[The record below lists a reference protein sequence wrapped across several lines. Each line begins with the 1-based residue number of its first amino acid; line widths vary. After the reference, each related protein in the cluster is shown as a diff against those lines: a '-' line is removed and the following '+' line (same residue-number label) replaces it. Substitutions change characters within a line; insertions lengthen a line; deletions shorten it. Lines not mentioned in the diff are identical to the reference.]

1 MRIND
6 LSMTGQRN
14 VYAFPTLVEWNHR
27 IRGRE
32 PAVPPRTQLPQRAM
46 QIWAERRDLQ
56 ASFDLSQSEGRAG
69 LFWWCLLHGFRE
81 MGFRFDKALDG
92 GFLTVNEPLPRLRH
106 AAIVPVTWLMQ
117 SLWANSTYRSGA
129 LRHPE
134 EQENC
139 IAHFFAH
146 ALLEAN
152 LGAFLTEQQAR
163 MLREIDPATG
173 QPHLLGLIWRC
184 GPQPA
189 DRFPSEAS
197 QEFAGWCRSAEGAK
211 AFPILAHPLV
221 GLAQAAPRR
230 RRSGKVIGVNLF
242 GHALGRSGVSEDVR
256 MAAMSLEQVGIPHV
270 IRNVPAPAVGEEEAA
285 AGIRLADDL
294 PYDVNLFCMTGL
306 STISLALSAGTD
318 FGDGR
323 HNIGL
328 WPWELPE
335 WPPALCQAWDFID
348 EVWAASRY
356 TYEAYARAAQVPVF
370 HKPMAVVAEPTAG
383 ATRADFGL
391 PEKPFLFGFSF
402 DGLSS
407 FARKNPQAVVAAF
420 RLAFHPDRA
429 DVGLVLKCMRT
440 TANAPAWS
448 ALQDAIGGD
457 PRIRVIDESLSR
469 ARLFDLYRALDAFVS
484 LHRSEGFGRNIAE
497 AMLLGKPIIVSA
509 HSGNMDFT
517 DHQTAALVPTRF
529 TTVRTGEYP
538 FGEGQVWGEP
548 DIDAAACAMQRMV
561 SDHAWRLAIASAGK
575 ARIARDY
582 YPAAVGEA
590 WAQRLRELT

>member
-1 MRIND
+1 
-6 LSMTGQRN
+6 MTGLRN
-14 VYAFPTLVEWNHR
+14 VYTLPMLAEWKLR
-27 IRGRE
+27 ILGKE
-32 PAVPPRTQLPQRAM
+32 PAVPPRTKLPQRAI
-46 QIWAERRDLQ
+46 QIWDERRDLQ
-56 ASFDLSQSEGRAG
+56 ASFDLSRPEGRAG

-81 MGFRFDKALDG
+81 MGFRFDEALDG
-92 GFLTVNEPLPRLRH
+92 GFLTVNEPLPRLQQV
-106 AAIVPVTWLMQ
+106 AIMPVTWLMRTI
-117 SLWANSTYRSGA
+117 WANSSYRSSA

-134 EQENC
+134 EQHNC
-139 IAHFFAH
+139 IAHYFAH

-152 LGAFLTEQQAR
+152 LGGFLTEQQAR
-163 MLREIDPATG
+163 TLRELEPATG
-173 QPHLLGLIWRC
+173 QPRLLGLIWHCAPRLA
-184 GPQPA
+184 G
-189 DRFPSEAS
+189 RFSSEAS
-197 QEFAGWCRSAEGAK
+197 EEFAAWCQSAEGAK

-230 RRSGKVIGVNLF
+230 KRVGKVIGVNLF

-256 MAAMSLEQVGIPHV
+256 MAAMSLERVGVPHI
-270 IRNVPAPAVGEEEAA
+270 IRNVPAPAVGEGEPAD
-285 AGIRLADDL
+285 GLLLADDL

-335 WPPALCQAWDFID
+335 WPSALGQAWDFVD

-370 HKPMAVVAEPTAG
+370 HKPMAVVAEATEG

-391 PEKPFLFGFSF
+391 PEETFLFGFSF

-420 RLAFHPDRA
+420 HQAFPSDRA

-440 TANAPAWS
+440 TANVPAWK
-448 ALQDAIGGD
+448 ALKNSIKND
-457 PRIRVIDESLSR
+457 PRIRVIDESFSR
-469 ARLFDLYRALDAFVS
+469 VRLLDLYRTLDAFVS

-497 AMLLGKPIIVSA
+497 AMLLGKPVIVSA

-517 DHQTAALVPTRF
+517 DHRTAALVSTRLEA
-529 TTVRTGEYP
+529 VRSGEYP
-538 FGEGQVWGEP
+538 FGEGQMWGDP
-548 DIDAAACAMQRMV
+548 DVDAAAKAMQRIV
-561 SDHAWRLAIASAGK
+561 SDHLLRQALASAGK
-575 ARIARDY
+575 ERIARQY
-582 YPAAVGEA
+582 SPEAVGEA
-590 WAQRLRELT
+590 WLQRLRDLA